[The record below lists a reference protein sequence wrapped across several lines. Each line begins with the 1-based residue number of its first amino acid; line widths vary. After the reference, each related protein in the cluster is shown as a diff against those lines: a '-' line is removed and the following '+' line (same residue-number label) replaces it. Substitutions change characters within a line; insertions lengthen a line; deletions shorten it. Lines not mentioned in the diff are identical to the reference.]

1 MYPLI
6 LHPGSEAG
14 MFVYS
19 KASINMQVENHTIK
33 EYFSSNSIPVL

>member
-6 LHPGSEAG
+6 LHPPMNRG

-19 KASINMQVENHTIK
+19 KASINMQVEYHTIK
-33 EYFSSNSIPVL
+33 EYFSSTSILVL